1 MDVPHLATALVV
13 AVEPDPDQ
21 ALKITAVVRELVR
34 AELVIGDSARVVLE
48 AIHERAPDLIL
59 TSPLLPPGDE
69 ALIADRL
76 RQLGAM
82 ATHVQALTI
91 PLLASLDPAWHEFGL
106 LSVFRRKPSYAPS
119 TGCAP
124 EMFAEQVR
132 GYLVQASTERERQAA
147 PDELA
152 ARRR

>member
-1 MDVPHLATALVV
+1 MDVSDVAGALVV
-13 AVEPDPDQ
+13 AVEPDPGQ
-21 ALKITAVVRELVR
+21 ASRVAAVVRELVR
-34 AELVIGDSARVVLE
+34 AELVIGDSARVVLA

-69 ALIADRL
+69 AMIADRL
-76 RQLGAM
+76 RQLGPM

-91 PLLASLDPAWHEFGL
+91 PRLAPITPAESGL
-106 LSVFRRKPSYAPS
+106 MSVFRRKPSCAGS

-132 GYLVQASTERERQAA
+132 GYLAQASMERERHAT
-147 PDELA
+147 PDEPA
-152 ARRR
+152 TRRR